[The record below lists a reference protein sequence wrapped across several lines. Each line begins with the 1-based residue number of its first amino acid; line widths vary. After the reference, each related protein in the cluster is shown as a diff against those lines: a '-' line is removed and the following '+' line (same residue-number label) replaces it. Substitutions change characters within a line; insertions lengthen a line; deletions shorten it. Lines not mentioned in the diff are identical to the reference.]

1 MSQSRLIGL
10 LLLSRTAIVESH
22 IFRMPCRHCPSVVI
36 IKPQLHLLCTLC
48 GLIVYPDYRATIA
61 LVALV
66 IKACCIVVALMATHT
81 LTPER

>member
-1 MSQSRLIGL
+1 MAMSQSRLIGP

-61 LVALV
+61 LV